1 MIRKLE
7 KVDIDEVMNIW
18 LETNISTH
26 DFIDK
31 NYWKYHYNDVR
42 DGILNA
48 DTYVYEENNEIV
60 GFIGLV
66 DGYIAGIFVKKDM
79 QGKGIGKNLI
89 NTVKEK
95 YKELTLNVYEKNAK
109 AIDFYK
115 SIGFE
120 IIKREIDEQTKESE
134 LFMKWIKK

>member
-26 DFIDK
+26 EFIDK

-120 IIKREIDEQTKESE
+120 IIKRGIDEQTKESE

>member
-134 LFMKWIKK
+134 LFMK

>member
-79 QGKGIGKNLI
+79 QGRGIGKNLI

>member
-120 IIKREIDEQTKESE
+120 IIKRGIDEQTKESE

>member
-26 DFIDK
+26 EFIDK

-42 DGILNA
+42 DGILNS

-120 IIKREIDEQTKESE
+120 IIKRGIDEQTKESE